1 MLVEAP
7 AVVLLCGQWLSFIEG
22 STCTYLLGKRAPMA
36 VRWGLC
42 VNHGHIQLD
51 HRNNI
56 PSVLIYHLR
65 RLYILV
71 VTSTVYFITHES
83 TESKSR

>member
-7 AVVLLCGQWLSFIEG
+7 AVVPLCVQWLNFIEG
-22 STCTYLLGKRAPMA
+22 STCTYLLGRRAPMA

-42 VNHGHIQLD
+42 IKHGHIQLD

-56 PSVLIYHLR
+56 HNVIIYHLS
-65 RLYILV
+65 RLFILV
-71 VTSTVYFITHES
+71 VMSPVYFITHEAMAS
-83 TESKSR
+83 